1 MIEWLWHLDDGRVG
15 RVYRV
20 LEGGM
25 TGQRG
30 YCGWKKIR
38 TGME

>member
-1 MIEWLWHLDDGRVG
+1 MMAVG
-15 RVYRV
+15 AGFYSV

-25 TGQRG
+25 TGQRD